1 MPWLRRIDLETWQST
16 LFELGTEAVPTRA
29 CRFEHRQRDGQWRVA
44 DAGGPHGTW
53 VNGHRVAE
61 RELKHGDAVW
71 LRDELYVFLASRP
84 WSNPAEIER
93 GIDEAPLEQSRV
105 RVWADWLLERG
116 DALGEHLTAATAGP
130 GELEG
135 LEALV
140 KTGQL
145 EVQWANGLLQH
156 ARVRG
161 VDDTTWRGGDVVARL
176 LSLRVARWLRT
187 LTIDVCSWV
196 IPSTLRVQSEV
207 GALLRGLAQGPEL
220 PVLEA
225 LSFGYLHEAI
235 DSSVFLESL
244 TQRVR
249 RRFPRVPAGE
259 FLPRVHTAWLDV
271 TVPEGVTV
279 HHHGQQQRIPLD
291 SGVWVGATS
300 HREVRAMPPGVHRSG
315 VLESFIVRQQ
325 APLWC
330 LIPVEQGVLLNG
342 RPAFST
348 RLLPGDE
355 VVDPRGV
362 RYRFSVR

>member
-1 MPWLRRIDLETWQST
+1 MPWLRRLDLETWAST
-16 LFELGTEAVPTRA
+16 LFELGRTDAPTSA
-29 CRFEHRQRDGQWRVA
+29 CRFVERAGHWRVE

-53 VNGHRVAE
+53 VNGHRVAGQAL
-61 RELKHGDAVW
+61 RHGDAVW
-71 LRDELYVFLASRP
+71 LRDELFVYLASRP
-84 WSNPAEIER
+84 WSNPDIER
-93 GIDEAPLEQSRV
+93 GIDEAPLEPARV

-116 DALGEHLTAATAGP
+116 DALGEQLTGSGAGP

-140 KTGQL
+140 KCGQL
-145 EVQWANGLLQH
+145 ELGWANGLIQQ
-156 ARVRG
+156 ARVRA
-161 VDDTTWRGGDVVARL
+161 VDDTTWRSGDVVARL
-176 LSLRVARWLRT
+176 LSLRVARWLRS

-196 IPSTLRVQSEV
+196 IPSTLRLQSEV

-220 PVLEA
+220 PQLQA
-225 LSFGYLHEAI
+225 LSFGYLTEPVE
-235 DSSVFLESL
+235 SSVFLESL

-249 RRFPRVPAGE
+249 RRFPLLGAGP
-259 FLPRVHTAWLDV
+259 LLSRVHQAWLEV
-271 TVPEGVTV
+271 KVPEGVTL
-279 HHHGQQQRIPLD
+279 HHHGQRQRIPLE

-300 HREVRAMPPGVHRSG
+300 YQEVRAMPPGVHRSG

-330 LIPVEQGVLLNG
+330 LIPVEPGLLLNG

-355 VVDPRGV
+355 LVDPRGLRYVFGV
-362 RYRFSVR
+362 R